1 LDAAHFR
8 KRAARAREMA
18 ESGDDLRISQML
30 LEVAR
35 DLDAEAEAIEAERP
49 DERRRLP
56 RLRAGGVYGAI
67 LHLGSDDTAGEPV
80 RIIDLSAGGA
90 KLRADRMHSTG
101 ASVVLAIP
109 SLGLHLDGRIVRVRG
124 MEAALQ
130 FEPASSADPVLARLL
145 QCLAMSAL
153 APV

>member
-1 LDAAHFR
+1 MDAAHFR

-35 DLDAEAEAIEAERP
+35 DLDAEAEAIEAARP

-67 LHLGSDDTAGEPV
+67 LHLGSDDPTGEPV

-90 KLRADRMHSTG
+90 RLRTDRMQSTG

-109 SLGLHLDGRIVRVRG
+109 SLGLRLNGSIVRVRG
-124 MEAALQ
+124 FEAAVK
-130 FEPASSADPVLARLL
+130 FDSASSADPALGRLL
-145 QCLAMSAL
+145 QCLAIASL